1 MPEIADTEAADIVIV
16 GGGPVGSALA
26 LALREAGLRIVLLE
40 AQAAGD
46 GDARPLALS
55 YGSRLILERLG
66 VWAAL
71 AATATPIRNIH
82 VSQRGGFGRVSL
94 DAAEAGFP
102 ELGYVVDYGRVA
114 QALAQAAAAT
124 PAQCLTGARV
134 TATHGGDP
142 ARVEYEYAGEQHEL
156 SAALVALADGGAA
169 GGEAGAETIDYQ
181 QCAVTARVVSE
192 RPHNNTAYER
202 FTTHGPLALL
212 PDSKNEGENEGEGW
226 ALVWTTT
233 PDHARLLCAMAPEFF
248 LTELHAAFGGRA
260 GDFTAVTGR
269 AAYPLQR
276 RRAPAAAD
284 HIVLIGNAAQ
294 TLHPVAG
301 QGFNLGLRDA
311 WELGEQII
319 GRATDT
325 LGSRAWL
332 EAYQARRRV
341 DRGAGIGFT
350 HALVELF
357 SNDLL
362 ALRMF
367 RGTGLALLGC
377 MPPLKNFLIRR
388 MTFGARG

>member
-1 MPEIADTEAADIVIV
+1 MAEIAGNEFAGKEAADIVIV

-26 LALREAGLRIVLLE
+26 LALRDSGLRIVLLE
-40 AQAAGD
+40 ARAAGS

-66 VWAAL
+66 VWPAL

-82 VSQRGGFGRVSL
+82 VSQRGGFGRVGLS
-94 DAAEAGFP
+94 AAEAGFP

-124 PAQCLTGARV
+124 STLCLTGARV
-134 TATHGGDP
+134 TATHSDDP
-142 ARVEYEYAGEQHEL
+142 ARVEYEHGGERREL
-156 SAALVALADGGAA
+156 TAALVALADGGAA
-169 GGEAGAETIDYQ
+169 GESAAKAIDYQ

-192 RPHNNTAYER
+192 RPHNNMAFER

-212 PDSKNEGENEGEGW
+212 PDRDGW

-233 PDHARLLCAMAPEFF
+233 PEHARQLCALAPEIC
-248 LTELHAAFGGRA
+248 LTELRAAFGGRT
-260 GDFTAVTGR
+260 GDFTAVSGR
-269 AAYPLQR
+269 LAYPLQR
-276 RRAPAAAD
+276 RRAQATAD

-311 WELGEQII
+311 WELGGQILA
-319 GRATDT
+319 RTADP

-332 EAYQARRRV
+332 DAYQKHRRV
-341 DRGAGIGFT
+341 DRSAGLGFT

-362 ALRMF
+362 PLRLV

-377 MPPLKNFLIRR
+377 MPPLKNFLVRR

>member
-1 MPEIADTEAADIVIV
+1 MPNSVDNASADNEFADIVIV

-26 LALREAGLRIVLLE
+26 LALRDSGLRIVLLE
-40 AQAAGD
+40 ARAAGG

-66 VWAAL
+66 VWPAL

-82 VSQRGGFGRVSL
+82 VSQRGGFGRVDL
-94 DAAEAGFP
+94 AAAEAGFP

-114 QALAQAAAAT
+114 QVLAQAAAAT
-124 PAQCLTGARV
+124 SAQCLTGARV

-142 ARVEYEYAGEQHEL
+142 ARIVYESAGEQRKL
-156 SAALVALADGGAA
+156 TAALVALADGGGA
-169 GGEAGAETIDYQ
+169 GESVTEAFDYQ

-202 FTTHGPLALL
+202 FTAHGPLALL
-212 PDSKNEGENEGEGW
+212 PDGKDEDKGW

-233 PDHARLLCAMAPEFF
+233 PDHARQLCALAPEIF
-248 LTELHAAFGGRA
+248 LAELRAAFGGRA
-260 GDFTAVTGR
+260 GDFITVSGR
-269 AAYPLQR
+269 VSYPLQR
-276 RRAPAAAD
+276 RRAQAAAD

-311 WELGEQII
+311 WELAEQINNRSA
-319 GRATDT
+319 GA
-325 LGSRAWL
+325 LGSRVWL
-332 EAYQARRRV
+332 DAYQAHRRV
-341 DRGAGIGFT
+341 DRSAGLGFT

-362 ALRMF
+362 PLRLV

>member
-1 MPEIADTEAADIVIV
+1 MPEFSGIESADVVIV

-26 LALREAGLRIVLLE
+26 LALRDSGLRIVLLE
-40 AQAAGD
+40 ARAAGG

-66 VWAAL
+66 IWPAL

-82 VSQRGGFGRVSL
+82 VSQHGGFGRVGL
-94 DAAEAGFP
+94 AAAEAGFP
-102 ELGYVVDYGRVA
+102 ELGYVVDYGLVA
-114 QALAQAAAAT
+114 QVLAQAAAAST
-124 PAQCLTGARV
+124 VQCLTGARV
-134 TATHGGDP
+134 TATQGGDP
-142 ARVEYEYAGEQHEL
+142 AQIVYEYAGEQRKL
-156 SAALVALADGGAA
+156 TAALVALADGGAT
-169 GGEAGAETIDYQ
+169 GESTTEAIDYQ

-192 RPHNNTAYER
+192 RPHNNMAYER
-202 FTTHGPLALL
+202 FTAHGPLALL
-212 PDSKNEGENEGEGW
+212 PDSKNGKDGW

-233 PDHARLLCAMAPEFF
+233 PEHARELCAMAAEIF
-248 LTELHAAFGGRA
+248 LAELGAAFGGRV
-260 GDFTAVTGR
+260 GDFTATGVR

-276 RRAPAAAD
+276 RRAQAAAD

-311 WELGEQII
+311 WELAEQINKPST
-319 GRATDT
+319 AP

-332 EAYQARRRV
+332 NVYQARRRV

-362 ALRMF
+362 PLRLA